1 LLLQQGRVEQAAEQF
16 REAVRIDPAYA
27 KGWVNLGVVQA
38 RQGQASD
45 AEQSYREALRLQP
58 GFAEAHENL
67 SRVLAQ
73 QGKAEEAA
81 RHHPQAQDFM
91 KAGGGAAPR

>member
-1 LLLQQGRVEQAAEQF
+1 VAEAAQQY
-16 REAVRIDPAYA
+16 RETVRIDPGYA

-38 RQGQASD
+38 RQGKLGE
-45 AEQSYREALRLQP
+45 AEQSYREGLRLEP

-81 RHHPQAQDFM
+81 RHHVEAQELM
-91 KAGGGAAPR
+91 KSRAVTPSR

>member
-1 LLLQQGRVEQAAEQF
+1 
-16 REAVRIDPAYA
+16 
-27 KGWVNLGVVQA
+27 VQA
-38 RQGQASD
+38 RQGKASD
-45 AEQSYREALRLQP
+45 AEQSYREALRLEP

-81 RHHPQAQDFM
+81 RHHAQAQELM
-91 KAGGGAAPR
+91 KARAAGASR

>member
-1 LLLQQGRVEQAAEQF
+1 VEQAAEQF

-38 RQGQASD
+38 RQGKAGD
-45 AEQSYREALRLQP
+45 AEQSYREALKLEP

-67 SRVLAQ
+67 SGVLAQ
-73 QGKAEEAA
+73 QGKGEEAA
-81 RHHPQAQDFM
+81 RHHAQAQELM
-91 KAGGGAAPR
+91 KARAAGASR